1 MTPTIVRVLMSSPS
15 SCALHTASLTLVTS
29 LHCVYMPRKDY
40 VAMGEDSW
48 QPWPPQLLM
57 GPDKALLPVT
67 GLHHCDHPQLAST
80 AACHLSK
87 SLTMLHHHAR
97 RPRPN
102 RQCSMCQQPRPPN
115 YLGSSRCLSWPQQ
128 LCVCLQLAPTTTQAY
143 KAGPHSQMCAHHQLW
158 PPPLDLEAQLRN
170 LIALIITIDA
180 Q

>member
-1 MTPTIVRVLMSSPS
+1 MMTPTIVRVLMSSPS

-29 LHCVYMPRKDY
+29 LHCVYLPRKDY

-57 GPDKALLPVT
+57 GPDKALSPVT

-115 YLGSSRCLSWPQQ
+115 YLGSRSCFPGPNNYV
-128 LCVCLQLAPTTTQAY
+128 CVCN
-143 KAGPHSQMCAHHQLW
+143 W
-158 PPPLDLEAQLRN
+158 PPPLHRHTKLAPAANCVHTTSSGHHHWTWRHS
-170 LIALIITIDA
+170 
-180 Q
+180 